1 MCWQLSTGERRSAK
15 PCRPDL
21 LLTWLL
27 CKDGSVIE
35 SFGDEATRDIF
46 LARDTKDARSIPSRI
61 WPTARRKL
69 AMIDAMASLQDL
81 RVPPGNR
88 LEQLKRDR
96 AGLWSIR
103 VNDQYRITFRF
114 QAGDA
119 HEVTC
124 EDYH

>member
-1 MCWQLSTGERRSAK
+1 MIQ
-15 PCRPDL
+15 
-21 LLTWLL
+21 
-27 CKDGSVIE
+27 

-46 LARDTKDARSIPSRI
+46 LALDSKDARAIPSRI

-69 AMIDAMASLQDL
+69 AMLDAAVSVQDL

-88 LEQLKRDR
+88 LERLQGDR
-96 AGLWSIR
+96 ASVWSIR

-114 QAGDA
+114 QAGSA
-119 HEVTC
+119 LEVTC